1 MQTYGIRETEL
12 TPAELFEDFHRR
24 VGFRNKISNALMA
37 LALFEVKSE
46 SKNLSKYIADGLS
59 ISKECVSTL
68 QEIAQNY
75 TSYQYRD
82 YTSKVLLDILTNR
95 LVNQGPDRNKLE
107 TYKKGFSA
115 AEKVFE
121 AIQDRREPDRE
132 MVKTA
137 EQVMGQIDKEIESVY
152 ASEESLYRGSF
163 IPK

>member
-12 TPAELFEDFHRR
+12 TPAELFEAFHRR
-24 VGFRNKISNALMA
+24 MELRNKISNALMA
-37 LALFEVKSE
+37 LALFEVKSG
-46 SKNLSKYIADGLS
+46 SKNLSKYITDGLS
-59 ISKECVSTL
+59 ISEECVL
-68 QEIAQNY
+68 ILDDIAQ
-75 TSYQYRD
+75 SSSGYQYRG

-95 LVNQGPDRNKLE
+95 LSQDPDKSKLE